1 MSDSKLSFLG
11 RVSLAFGTWLR
22 ILFDAEFAGRVQRLR
37 QAAAAS
43 VGEPFEAART
53 AAPVVIREASP
64 EAALQLLGLFQRNG
78 RFVDFIEEEVA
89 QYADADIGVAA
100 RLVHEGCRKVLR
112 EHFTMRP
119 VRDEAEGSAITLGE
133 GFDAAAIRLSGNVVG
148 KPPFRGTLGHRG
160 WRVTQT
166 RLPKLAEGHDAAI
179 VAPAEVEL

>member
-1 MSDSKLSFLG
+1 MSDSNPSFLG

-37 QAAAAS
+37 AAS
-43 VGEPFEAART
+43 GGEPFASAKT
-53 AAPVVIREASP
+53 AAPVIVREASP
-64 EAALQLLGLFQRNG
+64 EAALQLLGLLQRNG
-78 RFVDFIEEEVA
+78 RFIDFVEEEVA
-89 QYADADIGVAA
+89 QYSDADIGVAA

-119 VRDEAEGSAITLGE
+119 VRDEAEGSAITLDE

-160 WRVTQT
+160 WKVTQT